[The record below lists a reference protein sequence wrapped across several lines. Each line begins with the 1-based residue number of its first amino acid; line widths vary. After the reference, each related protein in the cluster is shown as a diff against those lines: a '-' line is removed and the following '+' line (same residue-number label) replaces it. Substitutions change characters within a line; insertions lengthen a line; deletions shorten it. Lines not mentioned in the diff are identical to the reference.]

1 MFKKRVIL
9 KANASSKNIA
19 LGKKNRVDKIKSN

>member
-1 MFKKRVIL
+1 MFKKRVL

-19 LGKKNRVDKIKSN
+19 LGKKNRVDEIKNK